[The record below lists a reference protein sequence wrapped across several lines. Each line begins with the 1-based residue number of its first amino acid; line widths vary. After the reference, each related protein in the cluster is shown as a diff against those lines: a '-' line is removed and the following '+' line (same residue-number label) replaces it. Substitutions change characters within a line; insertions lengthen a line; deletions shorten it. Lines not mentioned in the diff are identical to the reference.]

1 MSDVKVLVTTD
12 GSNLSEQA
20 VDTAVKLAKALG
32 GSLVG
37 VTVVVAPPPAGGFEC
52 EDPAVRERLTKISDK
67 AREGGVECEIVAE
80 HAGTVWE
87 GILECAPRC
96 GLHRHGE
103 PRLGLLRF
111 ASSRQRNAEGSSS
124 GGPPGSG
131 CSLNRNGFHLSAEA
145 SSPRGGSLFSV
156 TWL

>member
-87 GILECAPRC
+87 GILECAHRLDVGYIVMASR
-96 GLHRHGE
+96 GL
-103 PRLGLLRF
+103 
-111 ASSRQRNAEGSSS
+111 GS
-124 GGPPGSG
+124 
-131 CSLNRNGFHLSAEA
+131 F
-145 SSPRGGSLFSV
+145 GSLLLGSETQKV
-156 TWL
+156 LHQADRPVLVVR

>member
-87 GILECAPRC
+87 GILECA
-96 GLHRHGE
+96 H
-103 PRLGLLRF
+103 RLGVDYIVM
-111 ASSRQRNAEGSSS
+111 ASRGLGS
-124 GGPPGSG
+124 
-131 CSLNRNGFHLSAEA
+131 F
-145 SSPRGGSLFSV
+145 GSLLLGSETQKV
-156 TWL
+156 LHQADRPVLVVR

>member
-32 GSLVG
+32 GSVVG
-37 VTVVVAPPPAGGFEC
+37 VTVVIAPPPAGGFEC
-52 EDPAVRERLTKISDK
+52 EDPAVRERLNKISEK

-87 GILECAPRC
+87 GILECARRLDVDYIVMASR
-96 GLHRHGE
+96 GL
-103 PRLGLLRF
+103 
-111 ASSRQRNAEGSSS
+111 GS
-124 GGPPGSG
+124 
-131 CSLNRNGFHLSAEA
+131 F
-145 SSPRGGSLFSV
+145 GSLLLGSETQKV
-156 TWL
+156 LHQADRPVLVVR

>member
-67 AREGGVECEIVAE
+67 AREGGVED
-80 HAGTVWE
+80 
-87 GILECAPRC
+87 RK
-96 GLHRHGE
+96 
-103 PRLGLLRF
+103 
-111 ASSRQRNAEGSSS
+111 
-124 GGPPGSG
+124 
-131 CSLNRNGFHLSAEA
+131 
-145 SSPRGGSLFSV
+145 SV
-156 TWL
+156 V

>member
-52 EDPAVRERLTKISDK
+52 EDPAVRERLTKIS
-67 AREGGVECEIVAE
+67 
-80 HAGTVWE
+80 AGTVWE
-87 GILECAPRC
+87 GILECAHRLDVDYIVMASR
-96 GLHRHGE
+96 GL
-103 PRLGLLRF
+103 
-111 ASSRQRNAEGSSS
+111 GS
-124 GGPPGSG
+124 
-131 CSLNRNGFHLSAEA
+131 F
-145 SSPRGGSLFSV
+145 GSLLLGSETQKV
-156 TWL
+156 LHQADRPVLVVR